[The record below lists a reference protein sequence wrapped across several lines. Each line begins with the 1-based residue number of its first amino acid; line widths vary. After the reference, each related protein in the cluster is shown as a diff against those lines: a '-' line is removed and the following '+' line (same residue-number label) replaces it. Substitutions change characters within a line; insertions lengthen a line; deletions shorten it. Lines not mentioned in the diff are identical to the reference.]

1 MQQACF
7 LPQIVVHAEGSC
19 RHSFAARLVRVCPLG
34 RRLVV
39 RNNLMHAFPPPT
51 FPLQL
56 MPVDITVFHFE
67 SNESSK
73 PKLPILCFFQPAP
86 PINITHDRFLTCVVV
101 GNRQRALQLFPTK
114 QHICEVEHQ
123 TQHITS
129 NQAHQS
135 RLVIFLVAAT
145 ALFYLFGFD
154 SQASAISIDTKRGDI
169 CRDI

>member
-1 MQQACF
+1 MTLQFDFFITLTMFSTHFGVACAD
-7 LPQIVVHAEGSC
+7 LK
-19 RHSFAARLVRVCPLG
+19 PL
-34 RRLVV
+34 
-39 RNNLMHAFPPPT
+39 HF
-51 FPLQL
+51 LQL
-56 MPVDITVFHFE
+56 MAVDVTVFHFE

-86 PINITHDRFLTCVVV
+86 PINITHDCFLTCVVV
-101 GNRQRALQLFPTK
+101 GNRQRALQLFPRK
-114 QHICEVEHQ
+114 QHICEVEHH

-129 NQAHQS
+129 QQAHQS

-169 CRDI
+169 LSRHLIDIVNQLQP